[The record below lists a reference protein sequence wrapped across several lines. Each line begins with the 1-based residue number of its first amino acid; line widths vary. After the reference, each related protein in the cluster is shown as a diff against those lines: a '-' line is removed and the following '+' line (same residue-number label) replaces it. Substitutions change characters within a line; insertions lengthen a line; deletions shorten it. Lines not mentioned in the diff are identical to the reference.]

1 MHVDL
6 KLQGYLFATLTMVAM
21 FGAKCGH
28 LQKMEGS
35 LKPFGL
41 EYDSIHRY

>member
-21 FGAKCGH
+21 SGAKCGD
-28 LQKMEGS
+28 LQRMEGG
-35 LKPFGL
+35 LKQFGL
-41 EYDSIHRY
+41 EYDSIHT